1 MLKSETFTIYPSF
14 FIVFI
19 SSRNFQ
25 KMTIFA
31 LRKNLKI
38 LKLFRFQKV
47 FRQIFG
53 EFNIWI
59 GFPLVTLYFASFY
72 LKSSSEHVSQF
83 LGAFFERFLM
93 NYLSYFNH
101 IKTKKTLNQL

>member
-53 EFNIWI
+53 EFNI
-59 GFPLVTLYFASFY
+59 
-72 LKSSSEHVSQF
+72 
-83 LGAFFERFLM
+83 
-93 NYLSYFNH
+93 
-101 IKTKKTLNQL
+101 